1 MSGSP
6 TNEVQGAA
14 RRRVL
19 RAVSSS
25 PARRLQLLLLADR
38 QSSRCRGSNRAD
50 LPAGLSP
57 FRARPA
63 RVSREAAAPMADPY
77 SPQSCRQSL
86 SRSLAPPVVLDRRG
100 IRAGEPAHHRG
111 LGRGTRRAKPG
122 ARWRA
127 ALARRQTR
135 GLDHALCAWYGQS
148 RDRTCHGSLRRGHQ
162 GAHPSRDKAAGGDC
176 RRVEHGASG

>member
-1 MSGSP
+1 MWRSIRATPGITRVATEDLGKSVEGEGAMSGST

-100 IRAGEPAHHRG
+100 IRAGEPAH
-111 LGRGTRRAKPG
+111 
-122 ARWRA
+122 
-127 ALARRQTR
+127 
-135 GLDHALCAWYGQS
+135 
-148 RDRTCHGSLRRGHQ
+148 
-162 GAHPSRDKAAGGDC
+162 
-176 RRVEHGASG
+176 